1 MQSTIHNPSQLN
13 QFEAHFR
20 GVTDAVE
27 SESIPEVASCR
38 TLVQRSY
45 STHSVVIPKNPVLI
59 ADADAHGAGVTAM
72 VFVPNM
78 VLQQT
83 AYERAWLQYQ
93 HEVSTQLQDQYG
105 LTLDDILSLDQ
116 LKTSFEQHESP
127 AQLVAWLGQ
136 KYDLDKLKAQV

>member
-27 SESIPEVASCR
+27 SESIPEVACCR

-45 STHSVVIPKNPVLI
+45 STHSVVIPENPVLI
-59 ADADAHGAGVTAM
+59 ADADAQGAWVTAM

-78 VLQQT
+78 ALQQT
-83 AYERAWLQYQ
+83 KPLMSELGCNINTRCL
-93 HEVSTQLQDQYG
+93 
-105 LTLDDILSLDQ
+105 LSY
-116 LKTSFEQHESP
+116 KTST
-127 AQLVAWLGQ
+127 V
-136 KYDLDKLKAQV
+136 

>member
-27 SESIPEVASCR
+27 SESIPEVACCR

-59 ADADAHGAGVTAM
+59 ADAHRFKHPHSQRGNTPAEGVFPLM
-72 VFVPNM
+72 IRRLP
-78 VLQQT
+78 
-83 AYERAWLQYQ
+83 
-93 HEVSTQLQDQYG
+93 
-105 LTLDDILSLDQ
+105 
-116 LKTSFEQHESP
+116 
-127 AQLVAWLGQ
+127 
-136 KYDLDKLKAQV
+136 

>member
-1 MQSTIHNPSQLN
+1 M
-13 QFEAHFR
+13 
-20 GVTDAVE
+20 
-27 SESIPEVASCR
+27 
-38 TLVQRSY
+38 
-45 STHSVVIPKNPVLI
+45 IPKNPVLI
-59 ADADAHGAGVTAM
+59 ADADAQGAWVTAI

-78 VLQQT
+78 ALQQT
-83 AYERAWLQYQ
+83 VHERAWLQYQ
-93 HEVSTQLQDQYG
+93 HEVSAQLQDQYG

>member
-1 MQSTIHNPSQLN
+1 MQSTIHNQSQLY
-13 QFEAHFR
+13 QFEPHFR

-27 SESIPEVASCR
+27 SESIPEVACCR

-45 STHSVVIPKNPVLI
+45 STLSVVIPNNPVLI
-59 ADADAHGAGVTAM
+59 ADADAQGIWVTAM

-78 VLQQT
+78 ALQQNT
-83 AYERAWLQYQ
+83 HERAWLQYQ
-93 HEVSTQLQDQYG
+93 HQVSTQLQDQFG
-105 LTLDDILSLDQ
+105 LTLDDILSLNQ
-116 LKTSFEQHESP
+116 LKTSFERHESP

>member
-13 QFEAHFR
+13 QFEPHFR
-20 GVTDAVE
+20 GVTDDVE
-27 SESIPEVASCR
+27 SESIPEVACCR

-59 ADADAHGAGVTAM
+59 ADADAQGVWLSAM

-78 VLQQT
+78 ALQQ
-83 AYERAWLQYQ
+83 AAFERDWLQYQ

-116 LKTSFEQHESP
+116 LKTSFE
-127 AQLVAWLGQ
+127 
-136 KYDLDKLKAQV
+136 

>member
-13 QFEAHFR
+13 QFEVHFC

-27 SESIPEVASCR
+27 SESIPEVACCR

-59 ADADAHGAGVTAM
+59 ADADAQGAWVTAM

-78 VLQQT
+78 ALQQT
-83 AYERAWLQYQ
+83 AFERAWLQYQ
-93 HEVSTQLQDQYG
+93 HEVSTQLQD
-105 LTLDDILSLDQ
+105 
-116 LKTSFEQHESP
+116 
-127 AQLVAWLGQ
+127 
-136 KYDLDKLKAQV
+136 

>member
-13 QFEAHFR
+13 QFEPLFC
-20 GVTDAVE
+20 GVSDAVE
-27 SESIPEVASCR
+27 SESIPEVACCR

-45 STHSVVIPKNPVLI
+45 STHSVVIPTNPVLI
-59 ADADAHGAGVTAM
+59 ADADAQGIWVTAM

-78 VLQQT
+78 ALQQT
-83 AYERAWLQYQ
+83 AHERTWLHYQ
-93 HEVSTQLQDQYG
+93 HEVSTQIQDQYG

-116 LKTSFEQHESP
+116 LKTSYEQNESP

-136 KYDLDKLKAQV
+136 KHDLDKLKAQV

>member
-1 MQSTIHNPSQLN
+1 MQSTIHTPSQLN

-27 SESIPEVASCR
+27 SESIPEVACCR

-59 ADADAHGAGVTAM
+59 ADADAQGAWVTAM

-78 VLQQT
+78 ALQQT
-83 AYERAWLQYQ
+83 A
-93 HEVSTQLQDQYG
+93 
-105 LTLDDILSLDQ
+105 
-116 LKTSFEQHESP
+116 FEQHESP

>member
-27 SESIPEVASCR
+27 SESIPEVACCR

-59 ADADAHGAGVTAM
+59 ADADAQGAWVTAM

-78 VLQQT
+78 ALQQT
-83 AYERAWLQYQ
+83 AHERAWLQYRRHRPRRAPMQ
-93 HEVSTQLQDQYG
+93 IPIKRATYSSVTRY
-105 LTLDDILSLDQ
+105 
-116 LKTSFEQHESP
+116 
-127 AQLVAWLGQ
+127 
-136 KYDLDKLKAQV
+136 

>member
-1 MQSTIHNPSQLN
+1 MK

-27 SESIPEVASCR
+27 SESIPEVACCR

-59 ADADAHGAGVTAM
+59 ADADGQGVWVTAM

-78 VLQQT
+78 ALQQT
-83 AYERAWLQYQ
+83 AFERAWLQYQ

-127 AQLVAWLGQ
+127 VQLVAWLGQ

>member
-27 SESIPEVASCR
+27 SESIPEVACCR

-59 ADADAHGAGVTAM
+59 ADADAQGC
-72 VFVPNM
+72 
-78 VLQQT
+78 
-83 AYERAWLQYQ
+83 
-93 HEVSTQLQDQYG
+93 SQLASAFD
-105 LTLDDILSLDQ
+105 LSLSPLAAPNDLVKCLFNQ
-116 LKTSFEQHESP
+116 VCVGSMPQWLLTKTQ
-127 AQLVAWLGQ
+127 
-136 KYDLDKLKAQV
+136 